1 MRERTSWSSCASRSG
16 VFGAP
21 RSSGRR
27 NWSIKAPTWSA
38 ARSATVSLRTASYL
52 TPGGDLVIGVVRYV
66 RGERKRGLY
75 IPVAQARS
83 VADAIAQLAARHGP
97 EPA

>member
-1 MRERTSWSSCASRSG
+1 MTDDAGERAE
-16 VFGAP
+16 A
-21 RSSGRR
+21 SSGASGYTRQ
-27 NWSIKAPTWSA
+27 SDEIETALSA
-38 ARSATVSLRTASYL
+38 SVSLRTASYL

-75 IPVAQARS
+75 IPVARARS

-97 EPA
+97 EPV